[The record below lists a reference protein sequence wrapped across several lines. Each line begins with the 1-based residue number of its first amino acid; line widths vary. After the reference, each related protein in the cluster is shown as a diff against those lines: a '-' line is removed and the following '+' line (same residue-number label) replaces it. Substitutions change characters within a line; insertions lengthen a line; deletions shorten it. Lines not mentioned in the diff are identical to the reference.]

1 MDRTVGAKKVQ
12 GVAQMLIVTQDACA
26 VMPVFAKTGV
36 AMNGPARAI
45 RCVTVIPVDVRKQVR
60 ASMTPIASVIDTAA
74 QVNVSTPVLWTMTAP
89 VLVNATNS
97 IAAPNLKCVLR
108 LQIATLGAYASVA
121 RVRIRALGE
130 IVLVV
135 WSVMWGLGSAKSR
148 SSATAMMRVWAIES
162 AWRVNVASPV
172 RLGNVQAI
180 ECVAKMVGVPR
191 AIDAM
196 IQMNATRI
204 VCASITPASMPVLL
218 TVVCVRV
225 IRCAN
230 SILDCAKNR
239 PMDAIWIKTVTP
251 TVFV

>member
-108 LQIATLGAYASVA
+108 LQIATLGAYAA
-121 RVRIRALGE
+121 WRVSGYVPRE
-130 IVLVV
+130 IFW
-135 WSVMWGLGSAKSR
+135 WSGLYGTGSAKSR
-148 SSATAMMRVWAIES
+148 SSKQR
-162 AWRVNVASPV
+162 
-172 RLGNVQAI
+172 
-180 ECVAKMVGVPR
+180 
-191 AIDAM
+191 
-196 IQMNATRI
+196 
-204 VCASITPASMPVLL
+204 
-218 TVVCVRV
+218 
-225 IRCAN
+225 
-230 SILDCAKNR
+230 
-239 PMDAIWIKTVTP
+239 
-251 TVFV
+251 